1 MKLKYCGYTYA
12 LFDRILQEKQY
23 KGAENIPKA
32 RLFAQFHSQQTTRMK
47 EEIISEITK
56 ENSTI
61 RVLFATTALGMGV
74 NAPHVNHVIH
84 IGPPSNLESYLQ
96 EIGRAGR
103 CGQPAVATLYF
114 NNSDVAAHKTNIDG
128 SMKMYCQSSN
138 VCLRKMLLEYF
149 GFSNVKQKRCCCIC
163 DGHYETNDLDG
174 SKSEQSVVK
183 RKVRTLPASQVPK
196 LYKEVEEV
204 LSSFKSDKNSNKYNL
219 MYCQAELVSTSTLM
233 EGIEYILNDA
243 DLLSKYGICDEL
255 CASKLMSLIN
265 TYAPV

>member
-1 MKLKYCGYTYA
+1 M
-12 LFDRILQEKQY
+12 
-23 KGAENIPKA
+23 
-32 RLFAQFHSQQTTRMK
+32 
-47 EEIISEITK
+47 
-56 ENSTI
+56 
-61 RVLFATTALGMGV
+61 
-74 NAPHVNHVIH
+74 
-84 IGPPSNLESYLQ
+84 
-96 EIGRAGR
+96 
-103 CGQPAVATLYF
+103 
-114 NNSDVAAHKTNIDG
+114 
-128 SMKMYCQSSN
+128 
-138 VCLRKMLLEYF
+138 
-149 GFSNVKQKRCCCIC
+149 KQKRCCCIC

-219 MYCQAELVSTSTLM
+219 MYCQAELVSASTLM

-265 TYAPV
+265 TYAPL